1 MARKL
6 FSPGSS
12 GGSGKRVV
20 RGSRSK
26 FGGSGGSS
34 RFSPAKSGA
43 GKRVVKPAQ
52 KATVSSA
59 IRALSQQRPASKRV
73 VRPYQA
79 PAAQRSY
86 STPSY
91 SAPSYNTSSYRG
103 GSTGGTSSYSGGATA
118 PAPVAPVEPPKPVVP
133 STEEWAS
140 GDSTYQALLASLKK
154 QMENYNT
161 DYNTQLS
168 DYDTNL
174 RSSFSDLGY
183 QNFGDNFSGGR
194 WSVDDLNTAS
204 GRGYNNLTNDFAAR
218 GLLQGSEYANSR
230 NDFQRTLDDQLSQLT
245 SGRDQFRTNMGNQR
259 TSYLD
264 SQNEAKRN
272 AYNESVARRAA
283 KYGLT

>member
-1 MARKL
+1 
-6 FSPGSS
+6 
-12 GGSGKRVV
+12 
-20 RGSRSK
+20 
-26 FGGSGGSS
+26 
-34 RFSPAKSGA
+34 
-43 GKRVVKPAQ
+43 
-52 KATVSSA
+52 
-59 IRALSQQRPASKRV
+59 
-73 VRPYQA
+73 
-79 PAAQRSY
+79 
-86 STPSY
+86 
-91 SAPSYNTSSYRG
+91 
-103 GSTGGTSSYSGGATA
+103 
-118 PAPVAPVEPPKPVVP
+118 
-133 STEEWAS
+133 
-140 GDSTYQALLASLKK
+140 
-154 QMENYNT
+154 MENYNT